1 MERPRSVGLPSRQ
14 ESSPMMGKAIKQG
27 GSTLADPAAAVVD
40 LYNQLA
46 MPDMELVVFHCSA
59 AYDLSRVA
67 DTINKLFQG
76 VTVVGCTTAGEIG
89 LSGYQ
94 EGGICGYSFAKFSAT
109 ATVQVFND
117 LSGFSVAEGVDAIT
131 ARRHELEDQVGSV
144 TPLNTFAFMMIDG
157 LSMREE
163 MVARAVHGG
172 LGEIPLIG
180 GSAGDGL
187 RFEQTNVFHDGAFR
201 SNCAVVV
208 LVQTLFRFKA
218 FKTQH
223 FIRTEERIVVTD
235 SVPSKRTIMEINGY
249 PAVQEYA
256 RAVGLTVKELT
267 PMIFAAYPV
276 MVRIGDAEYMRSI
289 QRVTPEGDL
298 VFYCAI
304 DTGIV
309 LTVAKGVDLIDN
321 LERALHEV
329 VSDIGQPQI
338 IIGCDCI
345 LRNLE
350 IKQKGLLDRASQ
362 VLKRYRVVGFNT
374 YGEQFNG
381 MHVNQTF
388 TGIAI
393 GAEQ

>member
-1 MERPRSVGLPSRQ
+1 MT
-14 ESSPMMGKAIKQG
+14 GKTIRTG
-27 GSTLADPAAAVVD
+27 GSKLADPAAAVVD
-40 LYNQLA
+40 LYNQIA
-46 MPDMELVVFHCSA
+46 FPAMELVVFHCSA
-59 AYDLSRVA
+59 AYDLAEVTTA
-67 DTINKLFQG
+67 LNKVFPD
-76 VTVVGCTTAGEIG
+76 VIVVGCTSAGEIG
-89 LSGYQ
+89 PDGYQ
-94 EGGICGYSFAKFSAT
+94 EGGIVGYSFAKFA
-109 ATVQVFND
+109 ATVAVHVFDD
-117 LSGFSVAEGVDAIT
+117 LSRFSAAGGLDAIM
-131 ARRHELEDQVGSV
+131 ARRQELENEVGSV

-172 LGEIPLIG
+172 LGEIPLVG

-187 RFEQTNVFHDGAFR
+187 KFERTNVFYNGAFH
-201 SNCAVVV
+201 SNCAVVI
-208 LVQTLFRFKA
+208 LVHTLFRFKA

-223 FIRTEERIVVTD
+223 FVRTDERIVVTN
-235 SVPSKRTIMEINGY
+235 SIPSKRTILEINGF

-256 RAVGLTVKELT
+256 RAVGLAVQELT

-289 QRVTPEGDL
+289 QRVTPDGDL

-309 LTVAKGVDLIDN
+309 LTVAKGIDLIDN

-329 VSDIGQPQI
+329 VRDIGQPQI

-362 VLKRYRVVGFNT
+362 VLKRYKVVGFNT

-393 GAEQ
+393 GAEP